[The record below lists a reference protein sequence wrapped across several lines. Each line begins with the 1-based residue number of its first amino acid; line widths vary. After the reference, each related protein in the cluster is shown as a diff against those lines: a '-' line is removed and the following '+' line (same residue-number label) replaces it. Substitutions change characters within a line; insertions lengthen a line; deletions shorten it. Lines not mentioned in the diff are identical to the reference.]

1 LRIAA
6 DGKRSTRN
14 TAFTKPQR
22 SQAHQAHRAPNTS
35 SALCGG
41 HAMSCHNLIAQVGQ
55 WQTISRVA
63 LALTIVNIV
72 VW

>member
-1 LRIAA
+1 
-6 DGKRSTRN
+6 
-14 TAFTKPQR
+14 
-22 SQAHQAHRAPNTS
+22 
-35 SALCGG
+35 
-41 HAMSCHNLIAQVGQ
+41 MSCHNLIAQVGQ